1 MNGDYIKINRKIL
14 EWEWYKN
21 EHTKNL
27 FLHCLLKANWKDG
40 KFEGK
45 VVGRGSFIT
54 SIKKLSSE
62 LNLTEDEVRTALKH
76 LTETGEV
83 TKQTTNKYTVITV
96 NNYAVYQEV
105 TKQIPNKSQTIPKP
119 FPTIEEGKKGRR
131 KEDII
136 VSKDTICQTGTV
148 RRIVEA
154 WNTLES
160 YGIKAVIRLGENS
173 KRRKMLEARIREYG
187 EESILAAIE
196 NIKRSDFLKGKN
208 KYTWVVTFD
217 WFVLPSNFPKVLE
230 GQYDNKK
237 SRQQGIKVKDN
248 NNFERR
254 NYDMEALENE
264 LLGGNHG
271 AGNKA

>member
-1 MNGDYIKINRKIL
+1 M
-14 EWEWYKN
+14 
-21 EHTKNL
+21 
-27 FLHCLLKANWKDG
+27 HCLLKANWKDG

-45 VVGRGSFIT
+45 VVGRGSFVT

-76 LTETGEV
+76 LIETGEV

-96 NNYAVYQEV
+96 NNYGVYQEV
-105 TKQIPNKSQTIPKP
+105 TKQLPNHSQTIPKP
-119 FPTIEEGKKGRR
+119 FPTIEEGKKER
-131 KEDII
+131 KEEDII